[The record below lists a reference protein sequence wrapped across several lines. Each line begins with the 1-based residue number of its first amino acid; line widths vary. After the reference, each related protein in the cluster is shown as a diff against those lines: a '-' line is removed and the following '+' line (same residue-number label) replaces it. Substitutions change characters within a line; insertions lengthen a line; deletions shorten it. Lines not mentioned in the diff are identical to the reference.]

1 MRDFNALERGWEAAK
16 WRGYEA
22 ELNRPDPPEPTMIQ
36 RRQAAMRL
44 VGKSRGWSDLEID
57 VALSELSSGNSFA
70 GAIGYDADRLPPAA
84 RDYEKTASGHGVWNL
99 THRRDN

>member
-22 ELNRPDPPEPTMIQ
+22 DINQPEHIPTLIE

-44 VGKSRGWSDLEID
+44 VGKSRGWSDLDIDNAIQEI
-57 VALSELSSGNSFA
+57 ASGNSFIGAA
-70 GAIGYDADRLPPAA
+70 GYGINQLPPAA

>member
-16 WRGYEA
+16 WRLYEA
-22 ELNRPDPPEPTMIQ
+22 DLNRPEHIPTLIE

>member
-22 ELNRPDPPEPTMIQ
+22 DINQPEHIPTLIE

-70 GAIGYDADRLPPAA
+70 GAIGYDADRLPPP
-84 RDYEKTASGHGVWNL
+84 ASKYYPLKKGWGLWNL
-99 THRRDN
+99 RHRKEQ